1 MRSIA
6 VLETL
11 KLLGL
16 LGFFRLY
23 IKSSLVETLI
33 IVFIMF
39 LYNEKLFNDWS
50 RNKKL
55 VHTWSSNSINFYP
68 TK

>member
-39 LYNEKLFNDWS
+39 LYNY
-50 RNKKL
+50 
-55 VHTWSSNSINFYP
+55 SIL
-68 TK
+68 KILKEQAI